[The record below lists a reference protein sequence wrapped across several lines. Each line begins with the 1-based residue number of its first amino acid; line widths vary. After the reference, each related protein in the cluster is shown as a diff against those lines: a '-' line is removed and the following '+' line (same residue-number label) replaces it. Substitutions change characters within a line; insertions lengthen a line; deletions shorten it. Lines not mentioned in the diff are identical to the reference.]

1 MNQVLI
7 TAGKKYLDIDAY
19 AAMLAY
25 RQLLRALG
33 KAEIYAV
40 SSSRLNYSIPTRL
53 RQTKYQLDQALP
65 QLEADYIL
73 VDVSNP
79 DFFDQMVDQRH
90 IIEVIDHHT
99 GHEAYWQ
106 ARLGAGAQI
115 EFIGSVCTIIYE
127 RIAAA
132 DKLEILD
139 GELCQ
144 LLMAGILDNT
154 INLQSNITTERDRR
168 AYQELLKIG
177 KISDDWRWQYFSE
190 CQAEIESN
198 LVGALLDDLKIEP
211 INQWLPATIGQL
223 LVLDGARIDVQ
234 ALRVALA
241 EYASWL
247 VNVIS
252 LADGRSYLYCSDN
265 QVKRHLK
272 QLLGV
277 SGAEANLVRLPDFI
291 LRKQLIK
298 RARDFFA

>member
-177 KISDDWRWQYFSE
+177 KISDYWRWQYFSE

-265 QVKRHLK
+265 QVKRHLE